1 MRSALAVWSLSVVG
15 MFAGCDSQQ
24 PPKTNPTVVTV
35 APPQEPPVVDPA
47 KPAMDDSEEQEKTQA
62 TDRSTSDESTVIPI
76 DADGLQ
82 AAVDKH
88 AGKVVLVDCWATWCI
103 QCIKDFPHTVEMSR
117 KYADQGLVVMSLSFD
132 DLSDEERLVKVREFL
147 RKQEAKFENYI
158 SKLDLEKE
166 GAEAFQIEDGALP
179 HYKLYGRDGKLLK
192 ALTNADPDMPL
203 SHADL
208 EAVVEEALK

>member
-1 MRSALAVWSLSVVG
+1 MRNASFCF
-15 MFAGCDSQQ
+15 MFAVAVTLLGCDSQQ
-24 PPKTNPTVVTV
+24 PS
-35 APPQEPPVVDPA
+35 
-47 KPAMDDSEEQEKTQA
+47 KPAARTPKSPLVATPSKKDEPKATDPTRSDDSLVT
-62 TDRSTSDESTVIPI
+62 PI
-76 DADGLQ
+76 DAAGLQ

-103 QCIKDFPHTVEMSR
+103 QCIKDFPHTVEMSE

-132 DLSDEERLVKVREFL
+132 DLSDEDRMLKVREFL
-147 RKQEAKFENYI
+147 SKQQAKFENYI

-166 GAEAFQIEDGALP
+166 GAVAFNIEDGALP

-192 ALTNADPDMPL
+192 ALTNADPDNPM

-208 EAVVEEALK
+208 EAVVEDALK